1 MWPFG
6 EKISILSG
14 DLLADL
20 KAILGDMQ
28 PTEEVFLVSPY
39 IKFDANV
46 RRAIKAA
53 AENDVKIHLLMRRGV
68 DRPIDDSVF
77 LAEAGVKVRETENLH
92 AKVYWC
98 KHVAIVT
105 SMNLHEFSDRNNIE
119 VSVYFEGK
127 RRIKQVKSL
136 IDVWWNAATSL
147 SVVELTSNKQPVGL
161 GTIAGAVCIKCKD
174 PVDRNK
180 AKPMCLKCFRE
191 WESAGKNRVR
201 PERFCHF
208 CGKQSIT
215 TINQPLCDSCL
226 QASNSY

>member
-6 EKISILSG
+6 EDIDILSG

-20 KAILGDMQ
+20 KAILGDMR

-53 AENDVKIHLLMRRGV
+53 AENDVKIHLLLRRGV
-68 DRPIDDSVF
+68 DRPIEDSVF
-77 LAEAGVKVRETENLH
+77 LAESGVKVRETENLH

-119 VSVYFEGK
+119 VSVYFGSK
-127 RRIKQVKSL
+127 RRIKEVKGL
-136 IDVWWNAATSL
+136 IDVWWNAATPL
-147 SVVELTSNKQPVGL
+147 SVVELASSKHASN
-161 GTIAGAVCIKCKD
+161 TINNIGAVCIQCKD
-174 PVDRNK
+174 AIDRNK
-180 AKPMCLKCFRE
+180 AKPMCLKCFRD
-191 WESAGKNRVR
+191 WENAGKNRVR
-201 PERFCHF
+201 PEKFCHY
-208 CGKQSIT
+208 CGKQRVT

-226 QASNSY
+226 QATNSY